1 MTNETIINSY
11 KNDAAA
17 IRQRI
22 VNENIK
28 TLQEALDRVDI
39 DAVHTAGA
47 DQVEALVSRCLG
59 SPRNAWERELFAA
72 IESGH
77 HEFRLNPKAT
87 ETDAVD
93 VKAKMAALPPVEIP
107 TMKFF
112 N

>member
-1 MTNETIINSY
+1 MTNEDIINSY
-11 KNDAAA
+11 EKEAAA

-22 VNENIK
+22 VNEDIK
-28 TLQEALDRVDI
+28 TLHEAIDGVDI
-39 DAVHTAGA
+39 DAAQTAGA
-47 DQVEALVSRCLG
+47 DYVEAWVSRCLG

-107 TMKFF
+107 AMKFF